1 MSSMKMHLRSQF
13 TVILA
18 VVWCHQINL
27 LRCITQN
34 HPHQSRMLSVHVY
47 QTLMELCVEYL
58 LHKPLVWGCIAK
70 TSGKLYIVEYNEH
83 LNNTYRNVNVLA
95 GITYR

>member
-27 LRCITQN
+27 LWCITQN
-34 HPHQSRMLSVHVY
+34 HPHQSRMLSVHFIR
-47 QTLMELCVEYL
+47 
-58 LHKPLVWGCIAK
+58 H
-70 TSGKLYIVEYNEH
+70 
-83 LNNTYRNVNVLA
+83 
-95 GITYR
+95 